1 MDAETLYVLGIALI
15 LVGISVLVAATLLLF
30 LSGARREGKMK
41 GGGAVII
48 GPIPIVFGTDKE
60 SIRKILLLSL
70 ALTVA
75 LAALMV
81 IYYLVIK

>member
-1 MDAETLYVLGIALI
+1 MGAETLYVLGIGLI